1 MLNKIDSYFYNI
13 FSHSSAQC
21 RRLIQMMAD
30 KPYQVSDTLS
40 LLQGMYTHLP
50 AIPSIH
56 VLWLQDEEKRISHS
70 TVQVNI
76 YRQTCIA
83 WTL

>member
-1 MLNKIDSYFYNI
+1 
-13 FSHSSAQC
+13 
-21 RRLIQMMAD
+21 MMAD
-30 KPYQVSDTLS
+30 RKPYQVSDTLS

-50 AIPSIH
+50 AIPC
-56 VLWLQDEEKRISHS
+56 LFMFYGWDEEKRISHS
-70 TVQVNI
+70 TAFQVNI